1 MPFPRFH
8 LPGGHG
14 GACVTLVI
22 GEVIMEEKRKHLRV
36 KKRIKSEVHSD
47 QGLTLSATFDLSSG
61 GLFITTPEPM
71 EEGSPVELALYV
83 PGEEPVSLKGVI
95 RWKREQES
103 EDSKAG
109 MGIEFVDVP
118 EKALVAFKKHLG

>member
-1 MPFPRFH
+1 M
-8 LPGGHG
+8 
-14 GACVTLVI
+14 
-22 GEVIMEEKRKHLRV
+22 IMEEKRKHLRV

-47 QGLTLSATFDLSSG
+47 QGLTLSATFDLSNG

-71 EEGSPVELALYV
+71 GEGSHVELALYV

-109 MGIEFVDVP
+109 MGIEFVDAP
-118 EKALVAFKKHLG
+118 EKALKAFKKHLG